1 MPSTLTECERDVEQA
16 RAKLAQDLATLRS
29 PETFSSFTDDLKQ
42 EAFET
47 KDAIVEK
54 ARSTA
59 ESVVTG
65 IVNEIK
71 AKAAENPAAVL
82 AIAAGIGWRLIR
94 NPPIA
99 TALVGVGLYSLW
111 KTESDTQPA
120 TDEELV
126 ERGKQRLKQQLST
139 AAAGAK
145 DIASGMGQAAAVKAN
160 EVADAAR
167 QKIEAVTDQG
177 RMAVHD
183 ARDAIAQNVDQMV
196 DRVRT
201 AGNGARDAAAGQTA
215 HMADRF
221 GEAASQA
228 RAGIDRAMD
237 QARER
242 TDQFVA
248 AGADAASRATQA
260 LPARDQVLLGVAGL
274 AVAAALGIAC
284 QRRVLEDA

>member
-1 MPSTLTECERDVEQA
+1 MPSSLSECERDVEQA

-59 ESVVTG
+59 ESVATG
-65 IVNEIK
+65 ILNEIK
-71 AKAAENPAAVL
+71 ARAAENPAAVL

-99 TALVGVGLYSLW
+99 TALVSVGLYSLW
-111 KTESDTQPA
+111 KTKSDTQQA

-145 DIASGMGQAAAVKAN
+145 DIASDVSQAAAAKAN
-160 EVADAAR
+160 EAADVAR
-167 QKIEAVTDQG
+167 QTMESVTDQG
-177 RMAVHD
+177 RKAVHD
-183 ARDAIAQNVDQMV
+183 ARDAIAQGVDQMV
-196 DRVRT
+196 ERVRA
-201 AGNGARDAAAGQTA
+201 AGSGACDAAAQQTA
-215 HMADRF
+215 EMADRLD
-221 GEAASQA
+221 GAVSQA
-228 RAGIDRAMD
+228 RAGVNRAVD

-242 TDQFVA
+242 ADGFLA
-248 AGADAASRATQA
+248 AGADATSQA
-260 LPARDQVLLGVAGL
+260 AQGLPARDQVLLGVAGV
-274 AVAAALGIAC
+274 AVAAALGFAC
-284 QRRVLEDA
+284 QRRALEDA

>member
-1 MPSTLTECERDVEQA
+1 MSSTLTECERDVEQA

-42 EAFET
+42 EAFDT

-59 ESVVTG
+59 EGVVTG

-99 TALVGVGLYSLW
+99 TALVGVGFCSLW
-111 KTESDTQPA
+111 KTESDSQQA
-120 TDEELV
+120 TGEELV

-145 DIASGMGQAAAVKAN
+145 DIASEMGHAAAEKTN

-167 QKIEAVTDQG
+167 QKIEELTDRG
-177 RMAVHD
+177 RRAVHD
-183 ARDAIAQNVDQMV
+183 ARDATAQGAEQM
-196 DRVRT
+196 
-201 AGNGARDAAAGQTA
+201 AGRLRAAGSGARDAAAQQTA
-215 HMADRF
+215 EMASRVGD
-221 GEAASQA
+221 AASQA
-228 RAGIDRAMD
+228 GASVNRAMD
-237 QARER
+237 QTREEV
-242 TDQFVA
+242 DGFA
-248 AGADAASRATQA
+248 SAGVDATSRAAQA
-260 LPARDQVLLGVAGL
+260 FPARDQVLLGVAGL